1 MMELFQRLGD
11 KPHSPLKQLFLKRK
25 YRRKQKM
32 ADVTAKMV
40 KELREMTG
48 VGMMDAKRALV
59 EVEGDMEKAVDL
71 LREKGMAKAAKKN
84 DRIAAEGL
92 ASVAVKGN
100 TAAIVE
106 VNSETDFVSKNEMFQ
121 DLVKEIAELV
131 AENKPADMD
140 AAMKIKTEKGTIES
154 DLIEATQVIGEKISF
169 RRFEIVEK
177 DDNAAFGGYLHMVG
191 RIAVLTVLEGTTDE
205 TVARDVAMHVAAI
218 NPRYVNETQI
228 PEEELEHEKTVL
240 TEQALNEGKPA
251 KIVEKMVEGRL
262 KKFKAEIALVDQPF
276 VKDPD
281 MTVEKYVA
289 SKGATVKTFV
299 RFEVGEGIEK
309 REDNFVEEVMSQVKK

>member
-1 MMELFQRLGD
+1 
-11 KPHSPLKQLFLKRK
+11 
-25 YRRKQKM
+25 M
-32 ADVTAKMV
+32 AQVTAKLV
-40 KELREMTG
+40 KELRDMTG

-59 EVEGDMEKAVDL
+59 EVEGSIEKAVDL

-100 TAAIVE
+100 VASIVE
-106 VNSETDFVSKNEMFQ
+106 INSETDFVSKNEKFQ
-121 DLVKEIAELV
+121 ELVKEIAELV
-131 AENKPADMD
+131 AEHKPADLE
-140 AAMKIKTEKGTIES
+140 AAMKLPTAKGTIES

-169 RRFEIVEK
+169 RRFEVVEK
-177 DDNAAFGGYLHMVG
+177 DDNSAFGGYLHMGG

-205 TVARDVAMHVAAI
+205 ALAKDVAMHVAAI
-218 NPRYVNETQI
+218 NPRYVNEAQI
-228 PEEELEHEKTVL
+228 PQAELDHEKQVL

-251 KIVEKMVEGRL
+251 NIVEKMVVGRL
-262 KKFKAEIALVDQPF
+262 NKFKAEISLVDQPF
-276 VKDPD
+276 FKDPD
-281 MTVEKYVA
+281 VTVAKYLA
-289 SKGATVKTFV
+289 AKNATVKSFI

>member
-1 MMELFQRLGD
+1 
-11 KPHSPLKQLFLKRK
+11 
-25 YRRKQKM
+25 M
-32 ADVTAKMV
+32 AQVTAKLV
-40 KELREMTG
+40 KELRDMTG

-59 EVEGDMEKAVDL
+59 EVEGSIEKAVDL

-92 ASVAVKGN
+92 ASVAIKGN
-100 TAAIVE
+100 VASIVE
-106 VNSETDFVSKNEMFQ
+106 INSETDFVSKNEKFQ
-121 DLVKEIAELV
+121 ELVKEIAELV
-131 AENKPADMD
+131 AEHKPADLE
-140 AAMKIKTEKGTIES
+140 AAMKLPTAKGTIES

-169 RRFEIVEK
+169 RRFKVVEK
-177 DDNAAFGGYLHMVG
+177 DDNSAFGGYLHMGG

-205 TVARDVAMHVAAI
+205 ALAKDVAMHVAAI
-218 NPRYVNETQI
+218 NPRYVNEAQI
-228 PEEELEHEKTVL
+228 PQAELDHEKQVL

-251 KIVEKMVEGRL
+251 NIVEKMVVGRL
-262 KKFKAEIALVDQPF
+262 NKFKAEISLVDQPF

-281 MTVEKYVA
+281 VTVAKYLA
-289 SKGATVKTFV
+289 AKNATVKSFI

>member
-1 MMELFQRLGD
+1 
-11 KPHSPLKQLFLKRK
+11 
-25 YRRKQKM
+25 M
-32 ADVTAKMV
+32 AQVTAKLV
-40 KELREMTG
+40 KELRDMTG

-59 EVEGDMEKAVDL
+59 EVEGSIEKAVDL

-92 ASVAVKGN
+92 ASVAIKGN
-100 TAAIVE
+100 VASIVE
-106 VNSETDFVSKNEMFQ
+106 INSETDFVSKNEKFQ
-121 DLVKEIAELV
+121 ELVKEIAELV
-131 AENKPADMD
+131 AEHKPADLE
-140 AAMKIKTEKGTIES
+140 AAMKLPTAKGTIES

-169 RRFEIVEK
+169 RRFEVVEK
-177 DDNAAFGGYLHMVG
+177 DDNSAFGGYLHMGG

-205 TVARDVAMHVAAI
+205 ALAKDVAMHVAAI
-218 NPRYVNETQI
+218 NPRYVNEAQI
-228 PEEELEHEKTVL
+228 PQAELDHEKQVL

-251 KIVEKMVEGRL
+251 NIVEKMVVGRL
-262 KKFKAEIALVDQPF
+262 NKFKAEISLVDQPF

-281 MTVEKYVA
+281 VTVAKYLA
-289 SKGATVKTFV
+289 AKNATVKSFI

>member
-11 KPHSPLKQLFLKRK
+11 KPHSPLKQLFLKRTP
-25 YRRKQKM
+25 QEELNM

-48 VGMMDAKRALV
+48 VGMMDAKKALV

-131 AENKPADMD
+131 AENKPADME
-140 AAMKIKTEKGTIES
+140 AAMKIKTDKATIES

-169 RRFEIVEK
+169 RRFEVVEK
-177 DDNAAFGGYLHMVG
+177 DDNAAFGGYLHMGG
-191 RIAVLTVLEGTTDE
+191 RIAVLTVLDGTTDE

-218 NPRYVNETQI
+218 NPRYVNESQI
-228 PEEELEHEKTVL
+228 PEAELEHEKTVL

-251 KIVEKMVEGRL
+251 NIVEKMVEGRL

>member
-1 MMELFQRLGD
+1 
-11 KPHSPLKQLFLKRK
+11 
-25 YRRKQKM
+25 M

-48 VGMMDAKRALV
+48 VGMMDAKKALV

-169 RRFEIVEK
+169 RRFEVVEK
-177 DDNAAFGGYLHMVG
+177 DDNAAFGGYLHMGG